1 MADINVKIQI
11 SALEQLLKM
20 FASGVGAVA
29 GTVFPRIRA
38 KIRADV
44 ERIEAR
50 GDADVRRIR
59 AGGEATAIQK
69 IVAATTEARTRAL
82 DTGASLVGNVNLA
95 EEIESRIDFQEYKRQ
110 SNIYNVV
117 SKAAKQLSSKQVDEN
132 KVDHD
137 WVARFFSDVQDVTS
151 EQMQCIWARIL
162 SGEVETPGRT
172 SLHALSILRN
182 MSQHDAKEFA
192 NVARFVID
200 NFVLN
205 DDHYTSSIDDFP
217 NYARILHLESYGL
230 MVSGSFLRR
239 HIDIVDIDTHK
250 HKAIIAHGDTVFA
263 ILANSRKSVKLP
275 IYYLTHAGRQIYDN
289 LDTRLDESYLSTFAK
304 YLKDKEDAELA
315 VARIIE
321 RRGTKFRYDQLTNVL
336 SGQSC

>member
-182 MSQHDAKEFA
+182 MSQHDAKEFGSSLVSVGVVGWTG
-192 NVARFVID
+192 VA
-200 NFVLN
+200 
-205 DDHYTSSIDDFP
+205 
-217 NYARILHLESYGL
+217 A
-230 MVSGSFLRR
+230 
-239 HIDIVDIDTHK
+239 
-250 HKAIIAHGDTVFA
+250 
-263 ILANSRKSVKLP
+263 
-275 IYYLTHAGRQIYDN
+275 
-289 LDTRLDESYLSTFAK
+289 
-304 YLKDKEDAELA
+304 
-315 VARIIE
+315 
-321 RRGTKFRYDQLTNVL
+321 
-336 SGQSC
+336 